1 MAGIH
6 WVRSAPMPSLPRS
19 LLSAVV
25 AAGLVLAACGGGG
38 DDVGDDRAD
47 QVRSSAKE
55 AGLPDDVADL
65 LALAARGDGAT
76 FQVSYAGTEGA
87 RLVVSQAPPD
97 RRVDVLDGDVMV
109 ESRVLHDQVAYRCE
123 PDTRDGAKPGAL
135 SCRRAAGALDA
146 AGTFTADALT
156 SFTDQLASSRTTLTV
171 KVDARTI
178 AGVRA
183 RCLTSTPKAG
193 TPIDGTGP
201 GTDVLC
207 LSPEGAQL
215 LVDRSGDRLV
225 ADHYST
231 KVPKGT
237 FDV

>member
-1 MAGIH
+1 
-6 WVRSAPMPSLPRS
+6 VRSA
-19 LLSAVV
+19 AE
-25 AAGLVLAACGGGG
+25 
-38 DDVGDDRAD
+38 
-47 QVRSSAKE
+47 Q
-55 AGLPDDVADL
+55 AGLPRDVADL
-65 LALAARGDGAT
+65 LALASRSDGAT
-76 FQVSYAGTEGA
+76 FQVAYAGTEGA

-97 RRVDVLDGDVMV
+97 RRVDVLAGDVVV

-123 PDTRDGAKPGAL
+123 ADTSAGAKPGTL

-146 AGTFTADALT
+146 AGTFTDEALKT
-156 SFTDQLASSRTTLTV
+156 FTDQLASAKDTLSI
-171 KVDARTI
+171 KVDTRTI
-178 AGVRA
+178 AGARA

-207 LSPEGAQL
+207 VSPEGAQL
-215 LVDRSGDRLV
+215 LVDRAGNRLV